1 MRTLL
6 LTPVLAL
13 ALAAPALAQG
23 ERERQAEVKELEALL
38 AKLDAALAASKPLAE
53 PATTLE
59 LYDVRALLSAP
70 PDRAAPLLVVA
81 ADAGGYRTGAGAPAA
96 GGSFSFDSGEEEDS
110 TTLDPDKLVEVVVNS
125 VGEEEWDE
133 PRSIEAHRGL
143 LIVRQTGLGHARIK
157 KTLDALFARAGTSV
171 QLEVGF
177 WHLGAELR
185 EEVRKAGL
193 ANDGVLP
200 AEVLQRLE
208 AATGDGKG
216 SAKLVGA
223 TVVSSL
229 DGQRV
234 YLHQGSER
242 TYLADFEL
250 SSGGTGQVIATVP
263 DPRIEVLRTGL
274 AVDARPTIVQEGGRK
289 LVALDVRFVR
299 CRPGPTGK
307 RATPYGPLDTPQV
320 TTDGV
325 RTSAKV
331 PTGAGML
338 VYAAEGGDAGDEVTI
353 VVRPRIVER

>member
-1 MRTLL
+1 MRALL
-6 LTPVLAL
+6 LTSVLAL
-13 ALAAPALAQG
+13 ALAPPAPAQEKDRA
-23 ERERQAEVKELEALL
+23 AEVKELEALL
-38 AKLDAALAASKPLAE
+38 AKLDAALAATKTVAE

-59 LYDVRALLSAP
+59 LYDVRTLLSVP

-81 ADAGGYRTGAGAPAA
+81 ADAAGYQTGAGAPA
-96 GGSFSFDSGEEEDS
+96 GGAFSFDAGKEEEEGSALDS
-110 TTLDPDKLVEVVVNS
+110 DKLVEVLTNA
-125 VGEEEWDE
+125 VGEEQWDE
-133 PRSIEAHRGL
+133 PRSIESHRGL
-143 LIVRQTGLGHARIK
+143 LIVRQTALGHVRIR
-157 KTLDALFARAGTSV
+157 KTLDALFARAGTSI

-200 AEVLQRLE
+200 PEMLQRLE
-208 AATGDGKG
+208 VAAGDVKAG
-216 SAKLVGA
+216 ARLVGA
-223 TVVSSL
+223 TLVSAL

-242 TYLADFEL
+242 TYVADFEL
-250 SSGGTGQVIATVP
+250 SSGGTGQVTATVP

-274 AVDARPTIVQEGGRK
+274 AVDARPTLVQEGGRK

-325 RTSAKV
+325 RTSARV